1 MENKEFTKFF
11 ESFKASSIEEKIDLY
26 CTTENLSEE
35 QYLQLLRT
43 FSPSEI
49 KKLEKAIY

>member
-1 MENKEFTKFF
+1 MDNNKFIKFF
-11 ESFKASSIEEKIDLY
+11 EVFKSSSIDEKIDLY
-26 CTTENLSEE
+26 CTTENLSED

-49 KKLEKAIY
+49 KKLEKALY